1 MATYDKKINMHS
13 DAWCPI
19 PFIGVSL
26 HPTGSLTRCM
36 MSEED
41 MTPRG
46 AGVDSFDWDSQS
58 FQKLRTD
65 MLAGTWDEK
74 GCANCKMKED
84 AGVRSQ
90 RQNWLVNKKADFA
103 TGAYDN
109 PTLTDNPVRHLFLN
123 FNNVCNFKCRMCN
136 PRYSNS
142 LIPEHRHM
150 VESGTVPALR
160 WNDDQHKNIN
170 PVIPFLMANKERL
183 RGITSIWITGGEPF
197 IDNTMWK
204 VRDILNEYA
213 DPSQIKMTITTNGS
227 RTDLE
232 KLQTFDN
239 FKQIHFD
246 LSLDAPGKLF
256 EYMRSAGVFSWEEYD
271 ETVKNLVEF
280 SSRNSSWFKF
290 GVNSSYQVYNAADI
304 GNFFNYLKTRL
315 GSYEVN
321 LRVLVGP
328 QWFQARHAPESIK
341 QIARAEIDK
350 LLNISDLPQ
359 SVRNSISDCLR
370 MLNQEASDHYWDIF
384 KTMCK
389 EQDAFRGVHLKDYIP
404 TLAQEVYGPDA

>member
-1 MATYDKKINMHS
+1 MTDYKKHNMHS
-13 DAWCPI
+13 DTWCPI

-46 AGVDSFDWDSQS
+46 PSVDSFDWDNSK
-58 FQKLRTD
+58 FQELRTS
-65 MLAGTWDEK
+65 MLAGTWDSP
-74 GCANCKMKED
+74 GCDNCKIKED

-90 RQNWLVNKKADFA
+90 RQNWLISKKKDFSD
-103 TGAYDN
+103 GAYDS
-109 PTLTDNPVRHLFLN
+109 PSLTGNAVRHLFLN
-123 FNNVCNFKCRMCN
+123 FNNVCNFKCRMCS

-142 LIPEHRHM
+142 LIPEHRSL
-150 VESGTVPALR
+150 VESGKIPALR

-170 PVIPFLMANKERL
+170 PVIPFLLANKERL
-183 RGITSIWITGGEPF
+183 SDITSIWITGGEPF
-197 IDNTMWK
+197 IDDTMWK

-213 DPSQIKMTITTNGS
+213 IPGQIKMTITTNGS
-227 RTDLE
+227 RIDFD

-239 FKQIHFD
+239 FKQLHFD
-246 LSLDAPGKLF
+246 MSLDAPGKLF
-256 EYMRSAGVFSWEEYD
+256 EYMRSAGVFTWEQYD
-271 ETVKNLVEF
+271 DTLTRLVEF
-280 SSRNSSWFKF
+280 RDQNHSWFKL
-290 GVNSSYQVYNAADI
+290 GANSSYQIYNAADI
-304 GNFFNYLKTRL
+304 GNFFDYLKLRL

-328 QWFQARHAPESIK
+328 QWFQARHAPEIIKSQARK
-341 QIARAEIDK
+341 QIDR
-350 LLNISDLPQ
+350 LLNIPDLPQ
-359 SVRNSISDCLR
+359 SVHSSISDCLR

-389 EQDAFRGVHLKDYIP
+389 EQDAYRGVHLKDYVP
-404 TLAQEVYGPDA
+404 MLSKEVYGDND